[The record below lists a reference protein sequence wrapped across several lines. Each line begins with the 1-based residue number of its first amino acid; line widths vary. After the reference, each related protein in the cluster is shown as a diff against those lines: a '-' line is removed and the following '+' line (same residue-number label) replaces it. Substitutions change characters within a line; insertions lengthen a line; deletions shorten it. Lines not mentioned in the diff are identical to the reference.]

1 MKRKFLEDMGLSK
14 EQVDNIMA
22 ENGRD
27 IEAIK
32 TERDNYKTQLD
43 TAQTTLKSFEGVN
56 VQDLQGKVI
65 KLTADLQP
73 RMRSTRSR
81 LRIVTLM
88 IF

>member
-32 TERDNYKTQLD
+32 TERDN
-43 TAQTTLKSFEGVN
+43 
-56 VQDLQGKVI
+56 
-65 KLTADLQP
+65 
-73 RMRSTRSR
+73 
-81 LRIVTLM
+81 
-88 IF
+88 

>member
-32 TERDNYKTQLD
+32 TERDNYKTQRQYSGP
-43 TAQTTLKSFEGVN
+43 AGKSY
-56 VQDLQGKVI
+56 Q
-65 KLTADLQP
+65 ADCGSGSQRCRVP
-73 RMRSTRSR
+73 EADCRS
-81 LRIVTLM
+81 
-88 IF
+88 

>member
-32 TERDNYKTQLD
+32 TEKKNRK
-43 TAQTTLKSFEGVN
+43 
-56 VQDLQGKVI
+56 
-65 KLTADLQP
+65 KLTIGI
-73 RMRSTRSR
+73 SY
-81 LRIVTLM
+81 
-88 IF
+88 

>member
-32 TERDNYKTQLD
+32 KEITIRL
-43 TAQTTLKSFEGVN
+43 SW
-56 VQDLQGKVI
+56 I
-65 KLTADLQP
+65 QP
-73 RMRSTRSR
+73 RQP
-81 LRIVTLM
+81 
-88 IF
+88 

>member
-22 ENGRD
+22 ENGKD

-43 TAQTTLKSFEGVN
+43 TAQTLS
-56 VQDLQGKVI
+56 LI
-65 KLTADLQP
+65 H
-73 RMRSTRSR
+73 
-81 LRIVTLM
+81 I
-88 IF
+88 